1 MQFFPLRPVMAA
13 ALMLAGL
20 QAHAKSEPVDEPP
33 ATTET
38 PAQASAWKVFKGQ
51 SYRVEADGNFSCYSE
66 DGQHCK
72 PGTPSDDETL
82 VKPLTCGAPYADK
95 YSGATG
101 YDQTNHWCNVAYAN
115 LFAKWQDYEM
125 LGFRLLLSK
134 TPNNDTMCMSSDGT
148 NCEWGQQKGEP
159 APGRLI
165 APVVCGKALLGT
177 QWQITGYEPGRAD
190 HWCQSREIVASADTH
205 LLRRHEPQ
213 EVGTLMFSVQLPDW
227 TANENPE
234 FIVRA
239 TSFDIGSP
247 FVSVVDRNGNR
258 VSAGPGIT
266 LEGSRI
272 SFRIL
277 RDSASGQ
284 DRFAAFMTEKVGG
297 PEWPKEHLLREKLH
311 AHGSGNVTD
320 DVWRDAI
327 FLGHSQLEPWESE
340 RTRNRLTINY
350 GLAEVPVDF
359 EKVPEFVMTL
369 PRKKPRY

>member
-38 PAQASAWKVFKGQ
+38 PAQASAWKVFEGQ

-82 VKPLTCGAPYADK
+82 VKPLTCGPGHAARYD
-95 YSGATG
+95 GATG
-101 YDQTNHWCNVAYAN
+101 YDQPNHWCNVAYAN

-177 QWQITGYEPGRAD
+177 QWQITGYEPERAD
-190 HWCQSREIVASADTH
+190 HWCQSPEIVMSEAT
-205 LLRRHEPQ
+205 RPPVRTE
-213 EVGTLMFSVQLPDW
+213 LPDGDVIYW
-227 TANENPE
+227 FGLPDEA
-234 FIVRA
+234 A
-239 TSFDIGSP
+239 H
-247 FVSVVDRNGNR
+247 
-258 VSAGPGIT
+258 
-266 LEGSRI
+266 
-272 SFRIL
+272 
-277 RDSASGQ
+277 DSAEFFIQSKVPTSRRPIITVADHERVVASTFAAQ
-284 DRFAAFMTEKVGG
+284 AFPESTIAFRFLRVDGELRAFMTGEVEPGF
-297 PEWPKEHLLREKLH
+297 WSRADVLRKKLQQ
-311 AHGSGNVTD
+311 GNPRQAWALR
-320 DVWRDAI
+320 DVWDAAN
-327 FLGHSQLEPWESE
+327 FWKWQDWE
-340 RTRNRLTINY
+340 TDQGKNTI
-350 GLAEVPVDF
+350 EVRYAQAPGFND
-359 EKVPEFVMTL
+359 VPRFMMTL